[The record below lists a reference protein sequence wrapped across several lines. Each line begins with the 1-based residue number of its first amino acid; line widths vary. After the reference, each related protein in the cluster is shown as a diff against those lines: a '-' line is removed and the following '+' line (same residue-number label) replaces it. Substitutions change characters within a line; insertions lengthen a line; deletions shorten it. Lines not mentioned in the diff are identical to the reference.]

1 VICDAHSTGKRFEGE
16 TRVTEQHLAALRADN
31 ALTSKELVRRMP
43 ELDRRLTLTDI
54 VWDSRAYQ
62 PLWWM
67 QEVEDPDEQSERV
80 RWLPT
85 RQLLGDYG
93 QDPGVGVSFLM
104 SRTRLGAC
112 CGALA
117 SLIGLATTHFQFM
130 S

>member
-1 VICDAHSTGKRFEGE
+1 
-16 TRVTEQHLAALRADN
+16 
-31 ALTSKELVRRMP
+31 MP

-67 QEVEDPDEQSERV
+67 QEVEDQTSSRRGCGGYPLDSWSATTAKIR
-80 RWLPT
+80 
-85 RQLLGDYG
+85 
-93 QDPGVGVSFLM
+93 VGVSFLM